1 MQRKGR
7 VPNELSY
14 KTGREEEWL
23 TWSAGAPLFLL
34 ILLLGLS
41 VFFFF
46 VILPCVT
53 VLSLEKPP
61 SLFLF
66 VVFFVPPVQCARPP
80 CVFHVLCP
88 PFPHGFSLVICFSL
102 FFLVFSLPLCYLFVF
117 LCFCFSWVPLLFC
130 SSLCIVLCLCVI
142 SSLRFLVSLPLVSFS
157 LHRFFVFS
165 TSLVSGLSLAFIR
178 SENAM
183 RSCLGNGTHRGGEG

>member
-1 MQRKGR
+1 MAYL
-7 VPNELSY
+7 VC
-14 KTGREEEWL
+14 
-23 TWSAGAPLFLL
+23 WSSSVSSDPSSRSFCFFFFCYPSLCYCFESGKAP
-34 ILLLGLS
+34 LS
-41 VFFFF
+41 VF
-46 VILPCVT
+46 VCGLLC
-53 VLSLEKPP
+53 SP
-61 SLFLF
+61 S
-66 VVFFVPPVQCARPP
+66 PVRSSPVCISCP
-80 CVFHVLCP
+80 VP

-178 SENAM
+178 PENAM